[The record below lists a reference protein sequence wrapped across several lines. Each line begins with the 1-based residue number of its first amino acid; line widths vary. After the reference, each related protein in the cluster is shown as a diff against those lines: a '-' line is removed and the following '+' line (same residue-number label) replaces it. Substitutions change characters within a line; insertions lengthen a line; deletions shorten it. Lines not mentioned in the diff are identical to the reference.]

1 MSDVSIESIKKENNS
16 SATPTNSMITTISL
30 LFFYYIARYIFCDR
44 YSVKKYGKNLSFV
57 FGFIVAGLI
66 IFKQFNTNLAATGD
80 HCSGDVQA
88 THAITYT
95 LVPNLIF
102 GLTVFIL
109 LNKYPSWKSP
119 FSNTIGYMI
128 ASVFG
133 LRGTF
138 NSMLRTSSNEGTD
151 TINKIYKD
159 PSMLINEL
167 QPDAP
172 TVVRH
177 DSSFDI
183 ELKRL
188 AKANIFKEGW
198 EKKAKTLYNLVV
210 IKDMV
215 ASLVWYILTYAL
227 IIATSFNGIM
237 NISCIRSEKT
247 LAKGKEIGNFAA
259 KMGSAAASEA
269 KKVKKKTEGFLGGKP
284 SSSLSGS
291 AGIY

>member
-1 MSDVSIESIKKENNS
+1 MSDSIQKIKKENKNK
-16 SATPTNSMITTISL
+16 ATPTNSMIGTISL
-30 LFFYYIARYIFCDR
+30 LFFYYLARYIFCDR
-44 YSVKKYGKNLSFV
+44 YGVRKYGKKLAYI
-57 FGFIVAGLI
+57 FGFIVVGTIL
-66 IFKQFNTNLAATGD
+66 FQQFNTNLAATGD
-80 HCSGDVQA
+80 HCSGDVQLSN
-88 THAITYT
+88 AITYT
-95 LVPNLIF
+95 LAPNLIF
-102 GLTVFIL
+102 GLTIFIL

-128 ASVFG
+128 ASIFG

-138 NSMLRTSSNEGTD
+138 NSMLKTSSNEGTD

-172 TVVRH
+172 TVIRH

-198 EKKAKTLYNLVV
+198 EKNAKKLYNLVV
-210 IKDMV
+210 IKDIV
-215 ASLVWYILTYAL
+215 ASFVWYSLTYAL

-237 NISCIRSEKT
+237 NINCIRSEKT
-247 LAKGKEIGNFAA
+247 LAKGKEIGNFGA
-259 KMGSAAASEA
+259 KLGAGAASQ
-269 KKVKKKTEGFLGGKP
+269 VKKTAEGFIGGKP

>member
-1 MSDVSIESIKKENNS
+1 MSDSLQNIKNENKS
-16 SATPTNSMITTISL
+16 SATPTNSMVTTISL

-44 YSVKKYGKNLSFV
+44 YGVRKHGKNLAFL

-66 IFKQFNTNLAATGD
+66 LFKQFSTNLAATGD
-80 HCSGDVQA
+80 HCSGDVQVTNA
-88 THAITYT
+88 VTYT

-128 ASVFG
+128 ASIFA

-138 NSMLRTSSNEGTD
+138 NSMLKTSSNEGTD

-172 TVVRH
+172 TVIRH

-198 EKKAKTLYNLVV
+198 EKKAKSLYNLVV

-215 ASLVWYILTYAL
+215 ASLVWYSLTYAL

-247 LAKGKEIGNFAA
+247 LAKGKEIGNFGA
-259 KMGSAAASEA
+259 KLGGAAASKA
-269 KKVKKKTEGFLGGKP
+269 KKSTEGFLGGKP

-291 AGIY
+291 AGLY